1 MKINLTRARIL
12 FGVFGWLLLSC
23 SALAQRVVLDYEPK
37 KGDLTVYDLQVHANA
52 RDEAGLTLVTHITST
67 VEIKVADIKRD
78 PAIPIGQDNV
88 VEAVIEISQKD
99 GSVKFISDKEAKTV
113 PLQDTS
119 TRIVADKNGRV
130 KSATK
135 TFEKTILD
143 SIAAVCAEL
152 STTKEPTVGS
162 KWTVPVKVNL
172 MGEAADCTVTYILT
186 GERNVLGVPCILI
199 SSTGKL
205 SHAFKK
211 GKAVKKI
218 DMTWDGKAYYAYEKG
233 RFEHVV
239 VQAGAHGIL
248 TDGTKA
254 TVSEFTFLMTPRK
267 KEANP
272 KAFAAFSGPRE
283 ELPWDAVEPV
293 PFAPLSPTPTAASAD
308 GAKPAAAAR
317 QPLHLP
323 DDGDVG
329 GWLKAKVTEIKGAAR
344 SRPFYHFEL
353 WLEPPAAMKQ
363 RLVGVAYDFN
373 TPAIRPQSQAS
384 SNRASGFR
392 ISAGGLACADEIE
405 MTLRFD
411 DGSVHKVAVD
421 GCKLLS

>member
-1 MKINLTRARIL
+1 MIFKEGIL
-12 FGVFGWLLLSC
+12 RVMRTFAAKAMLGVAGVF
-23 SALAQRVVLDYEPK
+23 SARTIRLGSL
-37 KGDLTVYDLQVHANA
+37 
-52 RDEAGLTLVTHITST
+52 AGL
-67 VEIKVADIKRD
+67 A
-78 PAIPIGQDNV
+78 AFG
-88 VEAVIEISQKD
+88 
-99 GSVKFISDKEAKTV
+99 
-113 PLQDTS
+113 
-119 TRIVADKNGRV
+119 IVFA
-130 KSATK
+130 SHLFAT
-135 TFEKTILD
+135 E
-143 SIAAVCAEL
+143 
-152 STTKEPTVGS
+152 
-162 KWTVPVKVNL
+162 
-172 MGEAADCTVTYILT
+172 
-186 GERNVLGVPCILI
+186 ERNSPDERAQAKPGVSQQAKPGGETVIAKLDQAKLAETPTLAKPVAAPRHMAMMLAPALPKIPPQDEEPNLEGLNEIPPELI
-199 SSTGKL
+199 
-205 SHAFKK
+205 
-211 GKAVKKI
+211 
-218 DMTWDGKAYYAYEKG
+218 WN
-233 RFEHVV
+233 RP
-239 VQAGAHGIL
+239 
-248 TDGTKA
+248 
-254 TVSEFTFLMTPRK
+254 PRK